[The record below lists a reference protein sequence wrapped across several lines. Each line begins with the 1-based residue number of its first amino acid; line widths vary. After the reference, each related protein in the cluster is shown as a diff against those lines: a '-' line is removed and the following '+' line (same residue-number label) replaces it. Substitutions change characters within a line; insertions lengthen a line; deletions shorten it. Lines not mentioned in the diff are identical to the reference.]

1 MKRIGYDADT
11 SRYIFRDRDGSLW
24 QGPEGSEYGEM
35 NRGLELPY
43 LDLMAFVIYTFWI
56 VGRLPSSVVLDDDE
70 NRGDDVEAHALSG
83 TQSTGYQLL
92 STDTVSIASALN
104 L

>member
-1 MKRIGYDADT
+1 MKRIGYDADS

-35 NRGLELPY
+35 NRGLFGSNTLPY
-43 LDLMAFVIYTFWI
+43 LII
-56 VGRLPSSVVLDDDE
+56 
-70 NRGDDVEAHALSG
+70 
-83 TQSTGYQLL
+83 QSHFTNFSLEQ
-92 STDTVSIASALN
+92 SADYLH

>member
-24 QGPEGSEYGEM
+24 QGEEGSEYGEM
-35 NRGLELPY
+35 KRGLEHAFLN
-43 LDLMAFVIYTFWI
+43 LMASHLNFWT
-56 VGRLPSSVVLDDDE
+56 VGRPSSVVPDDDE
-70 NRGDDVEAHALSG
+70 NRGGDIEAHAAPS
-83 TQSTGYQLL
+83 TQSGGCQLV
-92 STDTVSIASALN
+92 STDAVSMAFDLK